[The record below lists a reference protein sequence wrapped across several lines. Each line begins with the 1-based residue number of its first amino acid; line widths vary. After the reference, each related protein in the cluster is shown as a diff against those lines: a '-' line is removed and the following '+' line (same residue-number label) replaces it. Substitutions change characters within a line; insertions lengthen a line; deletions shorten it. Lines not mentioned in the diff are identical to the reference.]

1 MNDYERETYGAAA
14 GKSRSSK
21 TNIVLI
27 VLIVLFGGLALG
39 LSTALLYLHIK
50 ESPTARNEASE
61 QVGTETPALNTAG
74 AGEQELETTQQQPV
88 MQDTDAAGMPT
99 AGSEAPAEA
108 SEEELRSAYA
118 AYLELL
124 EREQPSI
131 DRYYWQRGYY
141 GWGDLNR
148 ENQARPVVF
157 ADLNGDGIPEL
168 LYLTEEQPD
177 IVAGLRIVTWEEGG
191 LRTLF
196 SESWDYAVAGGVRYY
211 FFQMKDSKA
220 LWAHLSYGDESWT
233 WSYSRFEETAD
244 RTLKR
249 HVLLR
254 EDQDVEYSGSKYKTV
269 YKYVRDEQEVTEQVY
284 ADALRDLEGKTET
297 VLMLSSGCGD
307 FAEDFTA
314 REGCPAMTCEE
325 AIAWL
330 RLQLAS

>member
-21 TNIVLI
+21 TNTVLI

-50 ESPTARNEASE
+50 ESPPARNEASE
-61 QVGTETPALNTAG
+61 QVGTETPALNT

-88 MQDTDAAGMPT
+88 MQDTDAAGTPT

-131 DRYYWQRGYY
+131 DRYYWQRGYF

-177 IVAGLRIVTWEEGG
+177 IVAGLRIVTWEEDG

-196 SESWDYAVAGGVRYY
+196 SESWDYLVAGGVHYY
-211 FFQMKDSKA
+211 LFQLKDSKA
-220 LWAHLSYGDESWT
+220 LWAHLSSGDEFWT
-233 WSYSRFEETAD
+233 WSYGRFEETGD
-244 RTLKR
+244 RTLER
-249 HVLLR
+249 RVLLR
-254 EDQDVEYSGSKYKTV
+254 KDREVEYSGSEYKEL
-269 YKYVRDEQEVTEQVY
+269 YKYAVDGQEATEQAY

-307 FAEDFTA
+307 FAEGFAA

-330 RLQLAS
+330 RLQLTP